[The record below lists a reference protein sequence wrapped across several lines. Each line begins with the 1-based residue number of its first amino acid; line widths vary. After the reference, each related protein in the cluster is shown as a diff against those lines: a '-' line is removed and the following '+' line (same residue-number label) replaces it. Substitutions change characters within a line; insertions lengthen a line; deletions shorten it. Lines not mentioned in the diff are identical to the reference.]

1 MPKLICDDFF
11 HPILPAFLGVFVPVK
26 SIEVVRSRVS
36 FQDWNVGI
44 VFFSSHKKGL
54 GWVRN
59 SRSERRQCWG
69 IEMDTDKQHK
79 YLESDRSRELKIGQE
94 QDHEAR

>member
-11 HPILPAFLGVFVPVK
+11 HPILPAFLGVFVSVK

-44 VFFSSHKKGL
+44 ESFPHTRRGL
-54 GWVRN
+54 VG
-59 SRSERRQCWG
+59 
-69 IEMDTDKQHK
+69 
-79 YLESDRSRELKIGQE
+79 
-94 QDHEAR
+94 